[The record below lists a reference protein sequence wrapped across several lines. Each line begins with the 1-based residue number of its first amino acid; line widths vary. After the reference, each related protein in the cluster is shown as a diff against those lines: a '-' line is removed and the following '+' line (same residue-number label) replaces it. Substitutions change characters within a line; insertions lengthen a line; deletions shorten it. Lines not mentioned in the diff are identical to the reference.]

1 MLNNAL
7 NGDGEALDDDQKAQ
21 QNGKRAANG
30 VKKSTR
36 KPRPPRDP
44 NAPTK
49 PQNAFILFQ
58 KEVASQVKAENP
70 DKQWPEI
77 VHLISARWKGL
88 QKEEKE
94 VRYSFYLKNKEL
106 YFYQYNFLMN
116 FNLKL

>member
-1 MLNNAL
+1 LLNNAL
-7 NGDGEALDDDQKAQ
+7 NSEGEVDDDQRA

-58 KEVASQVKAENP
+58 KEIASQVKAENP
-70 DKQWPEI
+70 NKQWPEI
-77 VHLISARWKGL
+77 VHLISARWKAL
-88 QKEEKE
+88 PKEEKE
-94 VRYSFYLKNKEL
+94 VCYSFYMKIIL
-106 YFYQYNFLMN
+106 YFISTLSFNFK
-116 FNLKL
+116 F

>member
-7 NGDGEALDDDQKAQ
+7 NSEGETLDDDQRAQ

-58 KEVASQVKAENP
+58 KEIASQVKADNP

-77 VHLISARWKGL
+77 VHLISARWKTL

-94 VRYSFYLKNKEL
+94 VCYSFYLKNKEYTFIAL
-106 YFYQYNFLMN
+106 LMN